1 MAWFELVFLGVT
13 FFLCY
18 KGAVLVWGMR
28 DVQPATGKDLKALMR
43 FLFPYKA
50 ILMKVSEIQDE
61 QERLRISNQQLRENA
76 DEGADVPDGVGG
88 RSVTRSE

>member
-1 MAWFELVFLGVT
+1 MAWFEVVFLAVT

-18 KGAVLVWGMR
+18 KGAVVVWGMR

-61 QERLRISNQQLRENA
+61 QERLRVGNQQLRENP
-76 DEGADVPDGVGG
+76 DEGSDVPDWMGG
-88 RSVTRSE
+88 RSFTRSE

>member
-18 KGAVLVWGMR
+18 KGAVVVWGMR

-76 DEGADVPDGVGG
+76 DEGANVPDGMGG
-88 RSVTRSE
+88 RSVSRSE